1 MSCPSWGD
9 GPAGSPPE
17 PQGVILGLP
26 LPHPS
31 VTERYHGWP
40 RGTVPQGHGLAVT
53 GPPPNACL
61 SNCKGNQEKLEIK
74 ERKELIRI
82 LAQPQWL
89 CFRRADTTRSL
100 MPVLR
105 GLRKEV
111 GFGRCSGAFL
121 VDVSAFQSSAWFL
134 PQPVPPPAPGCRSR
148 PGSAAPQRISHCGNA
163 VPQRSGDF
171 GGINA
176 FLHSH
181 SPPAGGCFGNRALP
195 EMLGAALSLFS

>member
-1 MSCPSWGD
+1 MWALWHPKGPVPALRSVLEDTVWGKKRMFLANCVLSQL
-9 GPAGSPPE
+9 GGGRAAWPPE

-31 VTERYHGWP
+31 VTERHRGWP

-121 VDVSAFQSSAWFL
+121 VDVSAF
-134 PQPVPPPAPGCRSR
+134 
-148 PGSAAPQRISHCGNA
+148 
-163 VPQRSGDF
+163 
-171 GGINA
+171 
-176 FLHSH
+176 
-181 SPPAGGCFGNRALP
+181 
-195 EMLGAALSLFS
+195 

>member
-1 MSCPSWGD
+1 MWHPLVLQLLSQPCGLSLRALFGEKNGCFQEIASCPSWGVAMLPGHLSPRVSFWGWRCHIPVSPSD
-9 GPAGSPPE
+9 PAGGP
-17 PQGVILGLP
+17 
-26 LPHPS
+26 
-31 VTERYHGWP
+31 
-40 RGTVPQGHGLAVT
+40 VPQGHGLAVA
-53 GPPPNACL
+53 GPPPNACP

-121 VDVSAFQSSAWFL
+121 VDF
-134 PQPVPPPAPGCRSR
+134 
-148 PGSAAPQRISHCGNA
+148 
-163 VPQRSGDF
+163 
-171 GGINA
+171 
-176 FLHSH
+176 
-181 SPPAGGCFGNRALP
+181 RALLAFCP
-195 EMLGAALSLFS
+195 SRCHPLHPAAGPSQALLRRSASTAAVTQCPRGVEILGG